1 MYHYNPQM
9 TANVITILRQLKSR
23 FATYEFYHLASD
35 HYKLTH
41 QGELSPIDQV
51 DTALRSKHLH
61 CI

>member
-23 FATYEFYHLASD
+23 FAMYEFYHLASD

-41 QGELSPIDQV
+41 QGEEN
-51 DTALRSKHLH
+51 
-61 CI
+61 